1 MMLRIRNLGC
11 RLGSLE
17 VLRGV
22 DLEVGAGE
30 LFCLVGP
37 SGGGKTTLLRV
48 IAGLE
53 SSHAGEIELEGIPM
67 NGVPPE
73 RRPVAL
79 VFQQPALWPHLTV
92 AGNVEYGL
100 RIRRVDAAERGRR
113 VIEVLGRLRVAE
125 LAHCRPDEISGGQ
138 RQRVALA
145 RAMVLRPRMLLL
157 DEPLSQID
165 PRQRAELRDEFRQI
179 QRDLRITTVHV
190 THDPG
195 EAFALA
201 DRMGV
206 LIQGNLV
213 QAGDPGSL
221 YRRPKCREVAEY
233 FGEVCWWEG
242 RRVATVGGRIR
253 VATRVGEF
261 DVEPEAVE
269 ASGDSGWL
277 GIRPG
282 LLRSHPGVA
291 NPLTATVGSRVFL
304 GSEEEWSLSGPGGA
318 MLKMR
323 LSAGSGGFRAGDSVT
338 VGIQPSDL
346 IWIGNSRVLENKNG
360 SQI

>member
-1 MMLRIRNLGC
+1 MLRIRNVGC
-11 RLGSLE
+11 RLGNLE

-22 DLEVGAGE
+22 DLEIGAGE

-53 SSHAGEIELEGIPM
+53 TPHVGEVVLDGTPM

-73 RRPVAL
+73 RRPVAM

-92 AGNVEYGL
+92 AENVDYGL
-100 RIRRVDAAERGRR
+100 RIRHVESAERGRR
-113 VIEVLGRLRVAE
+113 VMGVLERLRVAE
-125 LAHCRPDEISGGQ
+125 LARCRPDEISGGQ

-145 RAMVLRPRMLLL
+145 RALVLRPRMLLL
-157 DEPLSQID
+157 DEPLSQVD
-165 PRQRAELRDEFRQI
+165 PRQRAELRDEIRQV
-179 QRDLRITTVHV
+179 QRDLKITTVHV

-195 EAFALA
+195 EAFVLA
-201 DRMGV
+201 DRIGV

-213 QAGDPGSL
+213 QAGDPRSL
-221 YRRPKCREVAEY
+221 FRRPRCREVADY
-233 FGEVCWWEG
+233 FGEVRWFEG
-242 RRVATVGGRIR
+242 QRVGIDGNRIR

-261 DVEPEAVE
+261 DVDLETAE
-269 ASGDSGWL
+269 ASGVSGWL

-282 LLRSHPGVA
+282 LLGSHLGVA
-291 NPLTATVGSRVFL
+291 NPMAVTVQSRVFL
-304 GSEEEWSLSGPGGA
+304 GSEEEWGVTGPGGEV
-318 MLKMR
+318 LKMR
-323 LSAGSGGFRAGDSVT
+323 LRTGSGEFRLGESVT
-338 VGIQPSDL
+338 VGIDPADL
-346 IWIGNSRVLENKNG
+346 IWIGNSRVPGNGNG